1 MVSSSQARE
10 QNADFDIDEALA
22 GSRISYVE
30 RNAKSLEAFKRA
42 SDYLPGGTTRTG
54 LFNSP
59 FPVFIARGKG
69 AYVWDLDGKRYV
81 DALSEYTAGLL
92 GHSNPV
98 VLQTMLQA
106 LDDGLSLGGQIE
118 DEARFARLIVER
130 FPSIDKVRFTNSGT
144 EANVS
149 AIATAL
155 HFTGRSM
162 VMVFEGAYH
171 GGSLNF
177 PVNGSS
183 PLNARLDI
191 IQAPFNDV
199 EAVRDII
206 HRERDRLGVVIVEPM
221 LGAGGSI
228 PAEEAFLSM
237 LREET
242 ARSGAILIFDE
253 IQTSRLAPNGMQGY
267 WGITP
272 DMTTLGKYLAGG
284 LSIGAFGGR
293 DDIMSLFDPRKPASL
308 VLSGTFN
315 NNSLGMRVGAAVLS
329 EIVTPAAIDRLSDQ
343 GNRLRQRLNHAAEK
357 TGIAAQFTGF
367 GSILAIHF
375 LLGSLR
381 NARDASASDSRL
393 RELFYLHMVE
403 EGIWIA
409 RRGMMSLSLALSD
422 EDLNQIAAAVESF
435 LDRRGHLLPRR

>member
-1 MVSSSQARE
+1 MNKSLQLDPKNVES
-10 QNADFDIDEALA
+10 DIDAA
-22 GSRISYVE
+22 VTAARASYV
-30 RNAKSLEAFKRA
+30 RANPKSLEAFERA
-42 SDYLPGGTTRTG
+42 AEYLPGGTTRSG

-59 FPVFIARGKG
+59 FPVFIARGQD
-69 AYVWDLDGKRYV
+69 AYIWDLDGKRYV
-81 DALSEYTAGLL
+81 DALSEFTAGLL

-98 VLQTMLQA
+98 VLGTIRQA
-106 LDDGLSLGGQIE
+106 LDNGLSLGGQIE
-118 DEARFARLIVER
+118 DEARFARLIVDR
-130 FPSIDKVRFTNSGT
+130 FPSIKKVRFTNSGT

-149 AIATAL
+149 AIAAAL
-155 HFTGRSM
+155 HYTGRSK

-177 PVNGSS
+177 PVNGPS
-183 PLNARLDI
+183 PLNARLDLV
-191 IQAPFNDV
+191 QTPYNDV
-199 EAVRDII
+199 EAVRATI
-206 HRERDRLGVVIVEPM
+206 RRQGEKLGVVIVEPM

-228 PAEEAFLSM
+228 PADREFLAA

-242 ARSGAILIFDE
+242 ARIGAVLIFDE

-293 DDIMSLFDPRKPASL
+293 EDIMAQFDPRKPASL

-329 EIVTPAAIDRLSDQ
+329 EVATEEAISQLSVR
-343 GNRLRQRLNHAAEK
+343 GNDLRRRLNGTLEGAGVA
-357 TGIAAQFTGF
+357 GQFTGF

-375 LLGSLR
+375 VMGSLR
-381 NARDASASDSRL
+381 NANDAVTSHPSL
-393 RELFYLHMVE
+393 RELFYLHMLE

-409 RRGMMSLSLALSD
+409 RRGMMALSLALSHD
-422 EDLNQIAAAVESF
+422 DLDKVESAVDSF
-435 LDRRGHLLPRR
+435 ADRWGDILPRR

>member
-1 MVSSSQARE
+1 MNPSLQLDPKTAERDIEAALTAAR
-10 QNADFDIDEALA
+10 A
-22 GSRISYVE
+22 SYL
-30 RNAKSLEAFKRA
+30 RANAKSREAFERA
-42 SDYLPGGTTRTG
+42 AEYLPGGTTRTG

-59 FPVFIARGKG
+59 FPIFVARGHD
-69 AYVWDLDGKRYV
+69 AYIWDLDGKRYV
-81 DALSEYTAGLL
+81 DALSEFTAGLL

-98 VLQTMLQA
+98 VLRTMRQA

-118 DEARFARLIVER
+118 DEARFARQIVER
-130 FPSIDKVRFTNSGT
+130 FPSIEKVRFANSGT

-155 HFTGRSM
+155 HYTGRSR

-177 PVNGSS
+177 PINGPS
-183 PLNARLDI
+183 PLNTRLDVV
-191 IQAPFNDV
+191 QVPYNDA
-199 EAVRDII
+199 EAVRVAIR
-206 HRERDRLGVVIVEPM
+206 REGDKLGAVIVEPM

-228 PAEEAFLSM
+228 PADREFLVAVKEEA
-237 LREET
+237 
-242 ARSGAILIFDE
+242 ARAGAILIFDE

-272 DMTTLGKYLAGG
+272 DITTLGKYLAGG

-293 DDIMSLFDPRKPASL
+293 EDIMALFDPRKPSSL

-329 EIVTPAAIDRLSDQ
+329 EVATAAAIERLSARGDK
-343 GNRLRQRLNHAAEK
+343 LRQQLNAKLEDAR
-357 TGIAAQFTGF
+357 IAAQFTGF

-375 LLGSLR
+375 VQGLLR
-381 NARDASASDSRL
+381 DARDAAASDSKL
-393 RELFYLHMVE
+393 RELFYLHMLE

-409 RRGMMSLSLALSD
+409 RRGMMALSLALS
-422 EDLNQIAAAVESF
+422 EIDLDQIVSAVEGF
-435 LDRRGHLLPRR
+435 TERWGHLLPKR